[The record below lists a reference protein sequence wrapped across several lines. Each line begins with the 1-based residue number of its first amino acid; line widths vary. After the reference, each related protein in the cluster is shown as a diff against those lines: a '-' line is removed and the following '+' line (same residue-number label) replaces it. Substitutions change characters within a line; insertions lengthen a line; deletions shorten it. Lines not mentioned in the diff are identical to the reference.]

1 METHGAKP
9 EHNSTDFGRLD
20 WKRCGFYNLVGG
32 IPTPLKYYIVSWGY
46 YTIIPNMM
54 GKIKNVPNH
63 QPELLSW
70 PLSSFK
76 ITQIHLT
83 RHDLPVKG
91 PAVYRMLENLL
102 DLLDLV
108 STKSNMFPQPLV
120 LHHVDHLGPRIE
132 GWATWQVGSQETW
145 EPVPNN
151 WSPKRIFEAKT
162 AATGNANFMLRRKF
176 FWPADC
182 WLFGW
187 SPMVFLNFQTN
198 HHY

>member
-1 METHGAKP
+1 
-9 EHNSTDFGRLD
+9 
-20 WKRCGFYNLVGG
+20 
-32 IPTPLKYYIVSWGY
+32 
-46 YTIIPNMM
+46 M

-83 RHDLPVKG
+83 RHDLPVSKG

-108 STKSNMFPQPLV
+108 STKSNMFPQPLL

-162 AATGNANFMLRRKF
+162 AATGNANFMLRRRF

-182 WLFGW
+182 WLFGC
-187 SPMVFLNFQTN
+187 SPMFFLNFQTN